1 MTMIVNLF
9 GLSVK
14 KAAAPRDIS
23 ERHPEADGAGKG
35 IGRQKE
41 KQNRHAA
48 VRKTGK
54 SCAGYRGAIISLSG
68 VRSSRTIRQWT
79 AS

>member
-23 ERHPEADGAGKG
+23 ERQPEADGAGKG

-54 SCAGYRGAIISLSG
+54 S
-68 VRSSRTIRQWT
+68 
-79 AS
+79 